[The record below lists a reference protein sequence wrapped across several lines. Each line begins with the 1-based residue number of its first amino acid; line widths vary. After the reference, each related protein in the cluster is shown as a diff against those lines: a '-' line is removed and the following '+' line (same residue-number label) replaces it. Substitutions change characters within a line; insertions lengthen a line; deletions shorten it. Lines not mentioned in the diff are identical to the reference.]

1 MNAYPKYFKNIILYM
16 DELNHIVDNLDD
28 EINDIII
35 NYNRLKTNLNN
46 SNNSNNSNKNEQ
58 IIEKLS
64 HLADIKEIV
73 WILNEKILSMNDKV
87 ESENLDI
94 SKDALDRIQN
104 NKIVKK
110 VLQPYLPYIL
120 VNLCS
125 YNT

>member
-16 DELNHIVDNLDD
+16 DELNHTVNDLDS

-35 NYNRLKTNLNN
+35 NYTILKKTL
-46 SNNSNNSNKNEQ
+46 NKNDK

-73 WILNEKILSMNDKV
+73 WILNERILSMNDKA

-104 NKIVKK
+104 NQIVKK